1 MDKQILIAKI
11 NEVIVDEFEVDLSI
25 ITPEAN
31 IKKLLQLDSLSLVD
45 MVALVEEHFSISFK
59 GAEAVNIQ
67 TFGALYEYVYQH
79 VT

>member
-45 MVALVEEHFSISFK
+45 MVALVEEHFGISFK